1 MKISKVAPLIV
12 AMGCSINMQAGDTS
26 FASAFADS
34 TLRVDFVFTGSCGS
48 AAAPGISF
56 TSLSKYKGWGGR
68 KVNLD
73 KPLREGAADVILTS
87 MSGDTLYS
95 NSFSTLFQEWLVSE
109 DYSGPRAME
118 GTVLVPF
125 PRDSVDIT
133 VNLRDNRRLCVANAR
148 LRVDPADILIA
159 DYTARKPM
167 PHSYVYRG
175 DYPDSAKITVAI
187 LAEGYTAAEMPKFN
201 QRAREAVDAIFD
213 HEPFASMSERFDFI
227 AVESAG
233 RESGVSI
240 PAQGRWAETP
250 FGSHFSTFY
259 SDRYLTTS
267 NVHDLYDAI
276 ISTPARHIIVLA
288 NTEEYG
294 GGGIFNFYTLTAADN
309 ELFREVVVHEFGH
322 SFAGLADEY
331 YYENDIME
339 GTYPLDVEPW
349 EPNITTRVDFGSK
362 WQDLVDEGKATL
374 IEGAGYR
381 TKGVWRGSPDC
392 RMRTNTAP
400 HFCKVCQDAIREI
413 ILYYTEPI

>member
-133 VNLRDNRRLCVANAR
+133 VNLRDNRRVCVANAR